1 MLKNTVSERRNCG
14 NLLDLSMLRVWF
26 TGACGTRASSAMV
39 MLVNFD
45 FGGKEKDPKGPL
57 NFDLTIGRDGT
68 DLRIAKGDD
77 LRVLCRTLTY
87 VQMK

>member
-1 MLKNTVSERRNCG
+1 
-14 NLLDLSMLRVWF
+14 
-26 TGACGTRASSAMV
+26 MV

-45 FGGKEKDPKGPL
+45 FNGKERDPKGPL
-57 NFDLTIGRDGT
+57 NFDLTIGRDST
-68 DLRIAKGDD
+68 DLKITKSDD